1 MAGGATQTVNRYF
14 DDLRVGDK
22 FHTGSYEMTLEDVVS
37 FARQWDPQ
45 PLHVDFEAAAASPF
59 GGIIASGWH
68 TAAVVMKLTAEAKPL
83 GEVTVLG
90 LGVERMEWPQPVRP
104 GDVIRV
110 EMEVTALRP
119 SNSQPGFGI
128 VSITSTA
135 YNQRNEVVFVV
146 KPNVW
151 VPRRPR

>member
-1 MAGGATQTVNRYF
+1 MADGVAEIVNRYF
-14 DDLRVGDK
+14 DDLRVGDR
-22 FHTGSYEMTLEDVVS
+22 FHTGCYEMTLEDVLA

-45 PLHVDFEAAAASPF
+45 PLHVDSEAAAASPF
-59 GGIIASGWH
+59 GGLIASGWH
-68 TAAVVMKLTAEAKPL
+68 TAAVVMKLTAEARPL

-110 EMEVTALRP
+110 EMEVTAVRP
-119 SNSQPGFGI
+119 SKSRPAFGI
-128 VSITSTA
+128 VSLTSTA
-135 YNQRNEVVFVV
+135 YNQRDEVVCVV

-151 VPRRPR
+151 VPRRPA